1 MECLSCYDKN
11 PWLKA
16 KFSQL
21 GPLYKNLFSL
31 KFETGSFFLNLS
43 ILLGINTVNDRLSG
57 ATQIY
62 TWLKKTLK
70 NRCR

>member
-31 KFETGSFFLNLS
+31 KFETGSFFLKS
-43 ILLGINTVNDRLSG
+43 INIIGH
-57 ATQIY
+57 
-62 TWLKKTLK
+62 
-70 NRCR
+70 